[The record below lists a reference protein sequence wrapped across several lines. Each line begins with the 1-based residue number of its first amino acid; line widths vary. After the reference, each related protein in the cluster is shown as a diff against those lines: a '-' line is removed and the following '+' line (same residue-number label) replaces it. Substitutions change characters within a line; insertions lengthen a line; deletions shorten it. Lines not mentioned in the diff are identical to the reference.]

1 MITALLVDDEPLA
14 LDRLASLLED
24 FGTVEVIG
32 TAQSVDDAER
42 FLRGRVPDVVFL
54 DINMPGRLG
63 IDLLASIP
71 PRTKVVFVTAH
82 EGHAVDAFRHGAVDY
97 VLKPFDRDRLLVTI
111 ERLEQLLEQLLEQDE
126 PAPPSATD
134 RPAAGP
140 ADDEAGEA
148 SADTADTVTLTGSRG
163 RDVDVVPHGDIVWI
177 EAIKNYSRLQARGR
191 PPRLIRRTM
200 AEWEQSLPPTSFSR
214 ISRSLI
220 VQVPA
225 IRSTQWQ
232 SRDQTLLFFN
242 DVTAPLPLGR
252 TAASRLKELLQ
263 GE

>member
-14 LDRLASLLED
+14 LERLASLLED
-24 FGTVEVIG
+24 FETVEVIG
-32 TAQSVDDAER
+32 TARSVDDAER

-63 IDLLASIP
+63 IDLVASIAP
-71 PRTKVVFVTAH
+71 GTKVVFVTAH
-82 EGHAVDAFRHGAVDY
+82 EGHAIDAFRHGAVDY
-97 VLKPFDRDRLLVTI
+97 VLKPFDRDRLLVTV
-111 ERLEQLLEQLLEQDE
+111 ERLEQILERDE
-126 PAPPSATD
+126 PAAPSAAS

-140 ADDEAGEA
+140 TDDEAGEA

-163 RDVDVVPHGDIVWI
+163 REVDVVAHADIIWI
-177 EAIKNYSRLQARGR
+177 EAIKNYSRVQTRGR

-200 AEWEQSLPPTSFSR
+200 GEWEQALTPTSFAR

-232 SRDQTLLFFN
+232 SRDQTLLFFK
-242 DVTAPLPLGR
+242 DLTAPLPLGR
-252 TAASRLKELLQ
+252 TAAARLKELLQ
-263 GE
+263 RE